1 MEDGMEME
9 AKFKTH
15 STITQAVEASRSMN
29 AKFTILTH
37 FSQRYAKIPIINDKL
52 MESFGDK
59 VAIAFDNM
67 NVSPDRFHRLVHFFP
82 ALKLMFAEHEEQMNV
97 KTAKRKMRLQLQQ
110 SNN

>member
-52 MESFGDK
+52 ME
-59 VAIAFDNM
+59 
-67 NVSPDRFHRLVHFFP
+67 
-82 ALKLMFAEHEEQMNV
+82 
-97 KTAKRKMRLQLQQ
+97 
-110 SNN
+110 